1 MCERPKMFASIVP
14 FHHPML
20 LGGYCNRF
28 ELDLDA
34 IAECI
39 VPQPEVPL
47 TLETTIN
54 AHVAAGQIRAAT
66 SWYVR
71 GIPVCKEGTVVGMV
85 DQEHIA
91 CFSTNGCT

>member
-54 AHVAAGQIRAAT
+54 AHVAAGQIRSAGSRNVSEVT
-66 SWYVR
+66 FRHVR
-71 GIPVCKEGTVVGMV
+71 AIIRVI
-85 DQEHIA
+85 DQEYITR
-91 CFSTNGCT
+91 FRPDGCT